1 MVSTT
6 LLSVPAAARV
16 GARLRFGRG
25 RRQRT
30 APKEVSVARSNGVT
44 IRDVAQRAGVS
55 VAAVSMALNGTGT
68 LSAATRLRVRA
79 IAEEMEYEADALARG
94 LRRSSVGAIGLVM
107 RSLDAL
113 GEYAPRGVDVFSRYI
128 GAVSAQA
135 MDRGLSVMLVPDP
148 TRRPTPPLALSLDGY
163 IVTMPH
169 VDDPVIGLLERR
181 GIPYVTMGRDPSRP
195 DFTDWAT
202 EDDSLTFRRIYEHFA
217 ASGARSIVL
226 LRGTD
231 PNAWNIDSEAMYR
244 AWCESAGITPRI
256 YASAER
262 AGEHGGEKIAHA
274 IVDEGI
280 PDAIL
285 CHTGRQ
291 AAGVLAGLT
300 SRGVTVP
307 DRTMLA
313 AASDSEHT
321 RHSRPAISAVELHA
335 SETTLAL
342 LDLLQAR
349 IAGEPSAGPVL
360 TTARFRVRASS
371 RRTDTNT

>member
-1 MVSTT
+1 M
-6 LLSVPAAARV
+6 
-16 GARLRFGRG
+16 
-25 RRQRT
+25 
-30 APKEVSVARSNGVT
+30 ARSKGVT

-79 IAEEMEYEADALARG
+79 VAEEMDYEADALARG

-113 GEYAPRGVDVFSRYI
+113 GEYAPRGVDVFTRYI

-135 MDRGLSVMLVPDP
+135 MDRGLSVMLVPDL
-148 TRRPTPPLALSLDGY
+148 TKRPTPPMALSLDGY

-169 VDDPVIGLLERR
+169 LDDPVVALLERR
-181 GIPYVTMGRDPSRP
+181 GIPYVTLGRDPGRP

-202 EDDSLTFRRIYEHFA
+202 EDDGASFRRIYEHFA
-217 ASGARSIVL
+217 AAGARSIAL

-231 PNAWNIDSEAMYR
+231 PNAWNIDSEATYR
-244 AWCESAGITPRI
+244 DWCGRAGITPRV
-256 YASAER
+256 YMSAER
-262 AGEHGGEKIAHA
+262 AGEQGGERVAHT
-274 IVDEGI
+274 IVDDGV

-300 SRGVTVP
+300 ARGVAVP
-307 DRTMLA
+307 DRTLLA

-335 SETTLAL
+335 DQTTLAL

-360 TTARFRVRASS
+360 TTGRFRVRASS
-371 RRTDTNT
+371 RRAPAQA